1 MLKRTQNVLLLICAL
16 VTSSCA
22 TVGPPAKQA
31 LVCPALPP
39 IPANLMQEPQT
50 EQRVRDELF
59 KPLPNATPK

>member
-1 MLKRTQNVLLLICAL
+1 MPSESPSLAE
-16 VTSSCA
+16 
-22 TVGPPAKQA
+22 
-31 LVCPALPP
+31 LPP